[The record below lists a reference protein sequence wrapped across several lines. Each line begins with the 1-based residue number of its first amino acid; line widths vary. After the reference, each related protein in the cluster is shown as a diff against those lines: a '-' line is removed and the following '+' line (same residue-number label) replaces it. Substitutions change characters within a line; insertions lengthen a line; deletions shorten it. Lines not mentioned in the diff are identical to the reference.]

1 VSRIGSGTRLA
12 TLLATAVAVSQLTGC
27 GTGGFDGPLQ
37 NLRYAGGRQFA
48 IAYGL
53 FQNRDGLP

>member
-12 TLLATAVAVSQLTGC
+12 TLLATAVAVSQ